1 MSTSLVNE
9 FKIKAKKSSTP
20 TQNMLFLP
28 SNTGKSGVRIRTSRL
43 GGIEGGHS
51 PNHMMANFFDSDE
64 MRNNVG
70 GP

>member
-1 MSTSLVNE
+1 M
-9 FKIKAKKSSTP
+9 
-20 TQNMLFLP
+20 QNMLFLP

-70 GP
+70 GQ